1 MFIVVSFCIKFN
13 LFIYLYDVIYLL
25 LDSKVWLLR
34 MGFENG
40 CYFATFL
47 FCYFQYD
54 TCQDLSMDETGKVIM
69 TSIQN
74 FI

>member
-25 LDSKVWLLR
+25 LDNKVWLLR
-34 MGFENG
+34 MGIEN
-40 CYFATFL
+40 
-47 FCYFQYD
+47 
-54 TCQDLSMDETGKVIM
+54 DLSMDETGKVIM